1 MTKQKINGNY
11 PSVYMEKITTLL
23 HILTK
28 ITCMKKPE
36 KGLEELS
43 HNDNLMKGRE
53 ASLAVT
59 RYLCMNQ
66 ITSP

>member
-36 KGLEELS
+36 KGLEELY

>member
-1 MTKQKINGNY
+1 
-11 PSVYMEKITTLL
+11 MEQ
-23 HILTK
+23 
-28 ITCMKKPE
+28 PE
-36 KGLEELS
+36 KGLEELY

-66 ITSP
+66 KIYFEM

>member
-11 PSVYMEKITTLL
+11 PSVHMEKITTLQ
-23 HILTK
+23 ILTK
-28 ITCMKKPE
+28 ITCIKQPE
-36 KGLEELS
+36 KGLEELY
-43 HNDNLMKGRE
+43 HNNNLMKGRE

-59 RYLCMNQ
+59 RYLCMDQ